1 MKTFAPADLINMLR
15 ELTLPDRNIVESRE
29 LGKQLQVQLCFNPH
43 YWHFVSIGCVVNK
56 MIKSPSG
63 NVVQANY
70 SPKQVTILLVK
81 NNTGRNSQS
90 DVATAKQVIHAMIA
104 NEFLNETWAKGVL
117 EQLEVPMSNTL
128 LKCVNLEL
136 FLPHVTNFTAA
147 CYTEVSEEAQN
158 LGKTLLEKYRH
169 EILNELAKRW
179 LYASAKTVGLN
190 PDMLKGVKYIR
201 NSEGCFVEFPPTP
214 ALNGIEKALND
225 HKASTGSDLQGD
237 DFDSCF
243 NLMVK
248 HFGADIS
255 EVLWEVG
262 SHADLT
268 ELTLSLVDGD
278 D

>member
-1 MKTFAPADLINMLR
+1 MKTFTPADLINMLR
-15 ELTLPDRNIVESRE
+15 DLTLPNRNIVDSRE
-29 LGKQLQVQLCFNPH
+29 LGKQLQVQLCFTPH
-43 YWHFVSIGCVVNK
+43 YWHFVSIYCVVNK
-56 MIKSPSG
+56 MIKLPSG
-63 NVVQANY
+63 KVIQANY
-70 SPKQVTILLVK
+70 SPKRVTILLVK
-81 NNTGRNSQS
+81 NSTGRNSQA
-90 DVATAKQVIHAMIA
+90 DVTTAKQVINAMIA

-117 EQLEVPMSNTL
+117 EELAVPMANTR
-128 LKCVNLEL
+128 LKCVDLEL
-136 FLPHVTNFTAA
+136 YLPHVTNFAA
-147 CYTEVSEEAQN
+147 AGYVEVSEEAQN

-179 LYASAKTVGLN
+179 VYASAKKVGLS
-190 PDMLKGVKYIR
+190 PDMLEAVKYIR
-201 NSEGCFVEFPPTP
+201 NSEGCFVEFTPTP

-243 NLMVK
+243 NVMVEY
-248 HFGADIS
+248 FGADIT

-268 ELTLSLVDGD
+268 DLTLSLLGGD

>member
-15 ELTLPDRNIVESRE
+15 DLTLPDRNIVESRE
-29 LGKQLQVQLCFNPH
+29 LGKQLQVQLCFTAH
-43 YWHFVSIGCVVNK
+43 YWHFVSIRCVVNK
-56 MIKSPSG
+56 MIKFPSG

-104 NEFLNETWAKGVL
+104 NEFLNEAWAKGVL
-117 EQLEVPMSNTL
+117 EQLEVPITNKR

-147 CYTEVSEEAQN
+147 CYVEVSEEAQN

-179 LYASAKTVGLN
+179 LYASAKKVGLS
-190 PDMLKGVKYIR
+190 PDILEAVKYTS
-201 NSEGCFVEFPPTP
+201 NSDGCFVEFPPTP
-214 ALNGIEKALND
+214 ALSGIEKALND

-243 NLMVK
+243 NAMVEY
-248 HFGADIS
+248 FGADIS

-268 ELTLSLVDGD
+268 ELTLSLMGGD